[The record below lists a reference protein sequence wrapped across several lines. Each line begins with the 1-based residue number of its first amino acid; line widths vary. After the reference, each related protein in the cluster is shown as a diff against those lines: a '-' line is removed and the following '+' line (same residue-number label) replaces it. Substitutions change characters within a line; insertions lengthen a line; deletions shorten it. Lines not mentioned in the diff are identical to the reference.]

1 MTEAG
6 PVVIEADRDRPGA
19 FTVLLD
25 GTPQSY
31 VDTGD
36 PTNLVFEYVRRIG
49 HVIDLARPTGEPI
62 TAVHLGGGG
71 FTLPRYV
78 AATRPGSRQQVLE
91 VDRALIDAV
100 RATAPLPRREQIK
113 IRCADAAQAA
123 SVLPPGMLGT
133 VDLLVLDVFAGART
147 PAGLTT
153 SEFFASL
160 VPLLAPGAVVV
171 LNIAD
176 GAPLA
181 FARSVTA
188 TVAEVFGGSSE
199 GSVAVAAEPGVL
211 KGRRFGNLTLVAG
224 RVPDGLAR
232 RLAGDPF
239 PGTLLAGTEV
249 ARFVGGAKPFTS
261 TNAQESP
268 APPRGI
274 FG

>member
-1 MTEAG
+1 
-6 PVVIEADRDRPGA
+6 PGA

-49 HVIDLARPTGEPI
+49 HVIDLARPPGEPI

-71 FTLPRYV
+71 CTLARYV

-91 VDRALIDAV
+91 ADRALIDAV
-100 RATAPLPRREQIK
+100 RAAAPLPKREQIK

-123 SVLPPGMLGT
+123 AVLPPGMRGT
-133 VDLLVLDVFAGART
+133 VDVLIVDVFAGART
-147 PAGLTT
+147 PSGLTT
-153 SEFFASL
+153 AEFFESL
-160 VPLLAPGAVVV
+160 TPLLGPGAVVA

-181 FARSVTA
+181 FARAVTA
-188 TVAEVFGGSSE
+188 TVAQVFGD
-199 GSVAVAAEPGVL
+199 VAVAAEPGVL
-211 KGRRFGNLTLVAG
+211 KGRRFGNLVVVSGA
-224 RVPDGLAR
+224 VPDLLERGLAR

-239 PGTLLAGTEV
+239 PGTVLSGGAVT
-249 ARFVGGAKPFTS
+249 RFVGGAKPFTS
-261 TNAQESP
+261 ANAQESP
-268 APPRGI
+268 MPPRGV

>member
-1 MTEAG
+1 M
-6 PVVIEADRDRPGA
+6 IEADRDRPGA

-49 HVIDLARPTGEPI
+49 HVIDLARPEGAPV

-71 FTLPRYV
+71 FTLPRYI
-78 AATRPGSRQQVLE
+78 AHTRPGSRQQVLE

-100 RATAPLPRREQIK
+100 RAAAPLPKREQIK

-123 SVLPPGMLGT
+123 SVLPPGMHGT
-133 VDLLVLDVFAGART
+133 VDVLVIDVFAGART
-147 PAGLTT
+147 PAALTT

-160 VPLLAPGAVVV
+160 VPLLAPGAVVA

-188 TVAEVFGGSSE
+188 TVAEVFGE
-199 GSVAVAAEPGVL
+199 VAVAAEPAVL
-211 KGRRFGNLTLVAG
+211 KGRRFGNLVVVAG
-224 RVPDGLAR
+224 TVPELLAR

-239 PGTLLAGTEV
+239 PGSALMGGEV
-249 ARFVGGAKPFTS
+249 TRFVGGAKPFTS
-261 TNAQESP
+261 ANAQVSP
-268 APPRGI
+268 MPPRGV

>member
-1 MTEAG
+1 M
-6 PVVIEADRDRPGA
+6 IEAIRDRPGA
-19 FTVLLD
+19 FTVLID

-31 VDTGD
+31 VDTAD

-49 HVIDLARPTGEPI
+49 HVVDLARPAGEAV

-91 VDRALIDAV
+91 IDRALIDAV
-100 RATAPLPRREQIK
+100 RAAAPLPKREQIK
-113 IRCADAAQAA
+113 IRCADAAVAA
-123 SVLPPGMLGT
+123 SALPPGMLGT

-147 PAGLTT
+147 PAALTT
-153 SEFFASL
+153 TEFFASL
-160 VPLLAPGAVVV
+160 LPLLGPGAVVA

-188 TVAEVFGGSSE
+188 TVAEVFGE
-199 GSVAVAAEPGVL
+199 VAIAAEPAVL
-211 KGRRFGNLTLVAG
+211 KGRRFGNLVLVAG
-224 RVPDGLAR
+224 AVPDGLGR

-239 PGTLLAGTEV
+239 PGTLLAGAEV
-249 ARFVGGAKPFTS
+249 TRFVAGAKPFTS
-261 TNAQESP
+261 ANAQESP
-268 APPRGI
+268 MPPRGL

>member
-1 MTEAG
+1 M
-6 PVVIEADRDRPGA
+6 IEEDRDRPGA
-19 FTVLLD
+19 FTVLLS

-49 HVIDLARPTGEPI
+49 HVADLVRPEGDPI

-71 FTLPRYV
+71 FTLPRYI
-78 AATRPGSRQQVLE
+78 AHTRPGSRQQVLE

-100 RATAPLPRREQIK
+100 RAAAPLPKREQIK
-113 IRCADAAQAA
+113 IRCADAALAA
-123 SVLPPGMLGT
+123 SVLPPGMRGT

-153 SEFFASL
+153 AEFFASL
-160 VPLLAPGAVVV
+160 LPLLAPGATVA

-176 GAPLA
+176 GPPLP

-188 TVAEVFGGSSE
+188 TAAEVFGE
-199 GSVAVAAEPGVL
+199 VAVMAEPAVL
-211 KGRRFGNLTLVAG
+211 KGRRFGNLVLVAG
-224 RVPDGLAR
+224 TVPGELAR

-239 PGTLLAGTEV
+239 PGRVLAGADAT
-249 ARFVGGAKPFTS
+249 RFIGGAKPFTS
-261 TNAQESP
+261 ANAQVSP
-268 APPRGI
+268 APPRGV

>member
-1 MTEAG
+1 M
-6 PVVIEADRDRPGA
+6 IEADRDRPGA

-49 HVIDLARPTGEPI
+49 HVIDLARPSGEPI

-71 FTLPRYV
+71 FTLARYV

-91 VDRALIDAV
+91 ADRTLIDAV
-100 RATAPLPRREQIK
+100 RAAAPLPKREQIK
-113 IRCADAAQAA
+113 VRCANAALAA
-123 SVLPPGMLGT
+123 SVLPPGMHGT
-133 VDLLVLDVFAGART
+133 VDVLVVDVFAGART

-188 TVAEVFGGSSE
+188 TVVEVFGD
-199 GSVAVAAEPGVL
+199 VAIAAEPAVL
-211 KGRRFGNLTLVAG
+211 KGRRFGNLVLVAG
-224 RVPDGLAR
+224 TVPEQLAR

-239 PGTLLAGTEV
+239 PGTLLWGADAT
-249 ARFVGGAKPFTS
+249 RFGGGAKPFTS
-261 TNAQESP
+261 ANAQESP
-268 APPRGI
+268 MPPRGV